1 MIRAGSTTGKDPHRV
16 ELLARQ
22 AADET
27 AKTRM
32 HALENVAVDGFPRV
46 GGATIDGLV
55 SDGLIRRQ
63 SGRVPYA
70 LTLAGVD
77 AILEQRKANRC

>member
-1 MIRAGSTTGKDPHRV
+1 MSAGATATGKDPHRV

-27 AKTRM
+27 IATRFY
-32 HALENVAVDGFPRV
+32 ALEQIAVDGFPRV
-46 GGATIDGLV
+46 GGATV
-55 SDGLIRRQ
+55 DGLIRCQ
-63 SGRVPYA
+63 PGRVPYA

-77 AILEQRKANRC
+77 ALLAHREANR